1 MLRLFAATTILL
13 TCADHW
19 TTYLCLRAPID
30 GWAVSEANPIAQW
43 LFGWAGLGTGLM
55 IDSLVTLGA
64 IAFLSTTRIF
74 DERVKVALLAIISF
88 STGYA
93 VANNLDAINQMGLA
107 PWSGLV

>member
-1 MLRLFAATTILL
+1 MLRLFVATTILL

-19 TTYLCLRAPID
+19 TTYLCLNSPIE
-30 GWAVSEANPIAQW
+30 GWAVSEANPIADW
-43 LFGWAGLGTGLM
+43 LFEWAGLGTGLM

-64 IAFLSTTRIF
+64 IFFLTTTHVF
-74 DERVKVALLAIISF
+74 DGSIKVGLLVIISL

-93 VANNLDAINQMGLA
+93 VVNNLEAINRMGVA